1 MAKKR
6 VVVISFV
13 LVIILLLC
21 VTVSFFF
28 QRPIIGTVTGAE
40 NEFIVIDGITYIID
54 DLAENGENAYSSA
67 DRGEY
72 LGIVKNGDIT
82 MRVYSVKGDDSG
94 NYLYALWEW
103 EGNFYVRQN

>member
-6 VVVISFV
+6 IAIISFAFA
-13 LVIILLLC
+13 IILLLC
-21 VTVSFFF
+21 IAINSFFKG
-28 QRPIIGTVTGAE
+28 PIIGTVSGAE

-54 DLAENGENAYSSA
+54 DLAENG
-67 DRGEY
+67 
-72 LGIVKNGDIT
+72 DIT
-82 MRVYSVKGDDSG
+82 MRVYSVKEDDSG

>member
-6 VVVISFV
+6 IAIISFAFA
-13 LVIILLLC
+13 IILLLC
-21 VTVSFFF
+21 IAINSFFKG
-28 QRPIIGTVTGAE
+28 PIIGTVSGAE

-54 DLAENGENAYSSA
+54 DLAE
-67 DRGEY
+67 
-72 LGIVKNGDIT
+72 NGDIT

>member
-6 VVVISFV
+6 IAITSFAFA
-13 LVIILLLC
+13 IILLLC
-21 VTVSFFF
+21 IAINSFFKG
-28 QRPIIGTVTGAE
+28 PIIGTVSGAE

-54 DLAENGENAYSSA
+54 DLAENG
-67 DRGEY
+67 
-72 LGIVKNGDIT
+72 DIT
-82 MRVYSVKGDDSG
+82 MRVYSVKEDDSG

>member
-1 MAKKR
+1 MKWLK
-6 VVVISFV
+6 SEQQSYH
-13 LVIILLLC
+13 LPIILLLC
-21 VTVSFFF
+21 IAINSFFKG
-28 QRPIIGTVTGAE
+28 PIIGTVSGAE

>member
-6 VVVISFV
+6 IAITSFAFAVIP
-13 LVIILLLC
+13 LLC
-21 VTVSFFF
+21 IAINSFFKG
-28 QRPIIGTVTGAE
+28 PIIGTVSGAE

-54 DLAENGENAYSSA
+54 DLAENG
-67 DRGEY
+67 
-72 LGIVKNGDIT
+72 DIT
-82 MRVYSVKGDDSG
+82 MRVYSVKEDDSG